1 MGAGA
6 SVEGDAPKPK
16 FIYLP
21 VVGRGEQIR
30 LLAAEHDIAYETVL
44 PAGFGGEYN
53 WAEQA
58 PHGTVPVLETTEGFA
73 IGDSAAIV
81 DYILEKTPEGPL
93 APKDT
98 KARCLAKDAW
108 NFCNDYYSFFLSP
121 MHDVIMNHAEPHWRQ
136 GRNTD
141 PRANPEHEKH
151 ADFLSELKTLHSQR
165 MGRLQKKLA
174 AAGTAFCA
182 GDECTYAD
190 LFIYTCVTTVRFS
203 VSMRAVAAMAFRDSV
218 RPAPSTRR
226 SLRTGAQ
233 VQGLHG
239 LPRVVR
245 RGGSLRRL
253 PDGPRARGQGRR
265 AREGRGGGG
274 DL

>member
-30 LLAAEHDIAYETVL
+30 LLAAEHGIDYETVL

-81 DYILEKTPEGPL
+81 DYILEKTPDGPL
-93 APKDT
+93 TPKDT

-121 MHDVIMNHAEPHWRQ
+121 MHDVIMKHAEPHWRQ

-141 PRANPEHEKH
+141 PRASPEHEKH
-151 ADFLSELKTLHSQR
+151 ADFLSELKALHTQR

-190 LFIYTCVTTVRFS
+190 LFIYTCVTTVQKCGGFAAFRESCGEEGPFAGCPM
-203 VSMRAVAAMAFRDSV
+203 VLELAAKVGEREKVAAAAGIFDQ
-218 RPAPSTRR
+218 AP
-226 SLRTGAQ
+226 
-233 VQGLHG
+233 V
-239 LPRVVR
+239 
-245 RGGSLRRL
+245 
-253 PDGPRARGQGRR
+253 
-265 AREGRGGGG
+265 
-274 DL
+274 